1 MRSATSRTS
10 RARTASAL
18 PQLGSVA
25 LQSGVWAAKNLL
37 ADFAGRP
44 PQPFHYK
51 DKGIMAMIG
60 RGSAIA
66 AMGTRRRELHGPL
79 AFAAWLGVHLL
90 LMTGARARMRAVV
103 DWIFVNVSSTR
114 GPQLLD
120 RAGAADIDWSE
131 DTAVEPAT
139 TATSR

>member
-1 MRSATSRTS
+1 
-10 RARTASAL
+10 
-18 PQLGSVA
+18 
-25 LQSGVWAAKNLL
+25 
-37 ADFAGRP
+37 
-44 PQPFHYK
+44 
-51 DKGIMAMIG
+51 MAMIG

-66 AMGTRRRELHGPL
+66 AMGKRRREVHGPV

-103 DWIFVNVSSTR
+103 DWIFVNVSRTR

-131 DTAVEPAT
+131 DTRSRARRP